1 MKGFVFFTIILF
13 QLSISSSSISSEANN
28 GFSVDL
34 IHRNSPLSPFY
45 NPSLNHSEYI
55 INAAFRSISRVKS
68 FNFTPPQNKAD
79 QTIATENRG
88 DYLMQIF
95 IGTPPKKI
103 IAVADTGSDL
113 TWVQCRPCNNCYF
126 QNFPLFDPSKSYTHR
141 VIPCT
146 RPTCNY
152 LFIHSCG
159 VTGECI
165 YGVEYEDESYSK
177 GYLSTDTISFN
188 NTYIGR
194 IIKYSSITLG
204 CGYNNYGSFTPTAE
218 GIVGLGGGPLSLITQ
233 IGYQFDKRKFSYCF
247 LPYNSRRT
255 GQIKF
260 GFDTQKNRRGL
271 VTTPLV
277 AKFPS
282 TFYYISLER
291 ISVNERTFRP
301 EANETVGNFVMDSG
315 TTITQLK
322 FDLFIKLKASIIL
335 SIGKKFVFERNP
347 PKPFDLCYKYGVV
360 RYFPRVSFYFANA
373 AYGLHFSEA
382 NVFGRVGPFM
392 CLFILPTYDGH
403 SILGNYQQVFF
414 NVEYDL
420 DKRTVSFAPSDCK

>member
-1 MKGFVFFTIILF
+1 
-13 QLSISSSSISSEANN
+13 
-28 GFSVDL
+28 
-34 IHRNSPLSPFY
+34 
-45 NPSLNHSEYI
+45 
-55 INAAFRSISRVKS
+55 
-68 FNFTPPQNKAD
+68 
-79 QTIATENRG
+79 
-88 DYLMQIF
+88 MQIF

-146 RPTCNY
+146 RPTCSY
-152 LFIHSCG
+152 LYIHSCG
-159 VTGECI
+159 ITGECI
-165 YGVEYEDESYSK
+165 YGVQYEDESNSK

-233 IGYQFDKRKFSYCF
+233 IGYQFGKRKFSYCF

-260 GFDTQKNRRGL
+260 GFDTQKQ
-271 VTTPLV
+271 
-277 AKFPS
+277 K
-282 TFYYISLER
+282 SLER
-291 ISVNERTFRP
+291 ISVSGETFKP
-301 EANETVGNFVMDSG
+301 KANETVGNFVVDSG
-315 TTITQLK
+315 TTFTFLK
-322 FDLFIKLKASIIL
+322 HDLFYKLRDSIIE
-335 SIGKKFVFERNP
+335 SIGKRVAFERSP
-347 PKPFDLCYKYGVV
+347 PKPFELCYKDGAV
-360 RYFPRVSFYFANA
+360 RYFPLISFYFAKA
-373 AYGLHFSEA
+373 DIGLHFPED

-392 CLFILPTYDGH
+392 CLFILPTYQGH
-403 SILGNYQQVFF
+403 STFGSYQQVLY

-420 DKRTVSFAPSDCK
+420 DKRTISLAPSNCE